1 MIDWDDV
8 RYFLAV
14 ARGGSVRAAAERLR
28 VNHST
33 VLRRIAQLEGHL
45 GAHVFEKLPSGYRL
59 TDAGQEILEFADQ
72 MEVSSN
78 QLETRVFGRDQSV
91 RGLLRVTLAPTLAT
105 HLLMPDFADFARL
118 HPEVE
123 MEILSAGETLNLTNR
138 EADVAIRVVYDRN
151 DLPPNLHGLKGP
163 ELFGGVYM
171 SRDLLAAWRA
181 GTPDRI
187 RWIVIDNYDPDWARR
202 GEVRTTGVPF
212 RITDAQAQIVAVRQ
226 GLGMTALPCFVGDA
240 DPLLARVP
248 GTDLHRHGTLW
259 LLTQGETRKTKRVRL
274 FTEFVSRRL
283 AAHTPLLAGLS
294 AGESQ
299 VSNRPPRRAD

>member
-14 ARGGSVRAAAERLR
+14 ARCGSVRAAAARLG

-33 VLRRIAQLEGHL
+33 VLRRIAQLEERL
-45 GAHVFEKLPSGYRL
+45 GAHMFEKLPSGYRL
-59 TDAGQEILEFADQ
+59 TDAGEGVLEFAVQ
-72 MEVSSN
+72 MEGSSN
-78 QLETRVFGRDQSV
+78 QLETRVFGRDQGL
-91 RGLLRVTLAPTLAT
+91 RGPLRVTLAPTLAT

-123 MEILSAGETLNLTNR
+123 MEILSSYERVNLTNR

-151 DLPPNLHGLKGP
+151 ALPPNLHGVKGP

-171 SRDLLAAWRA
+171 SRDLLDAWRNGA
-181 GTPDRI
+181 PDAV
-187 RWIVIDNYDPDWARR
+187 RWIVTESYDIPDWARG
-202 GEVRTTGVPF
+202 GEVRTTDTPF
-212 RITDAQAQIVAVRQ
+212 RTTDAGAQVAAVRN
-226 GLGMTALPCFVGDA
+226 GLGMTTLPCFVGDTE
-240 DPLLARVP
+240 PLLVRVP
-248 GTDLHRHGTLW
+248 GTDLRMHGTLW

-283 AAHTPLLAGLS
+283 AVYVPLLAGQCS
-294 AGESQ
+294 REAA
-299 VSNRPPRRAD
+299 VR